1 MLRKL
6 LSQPQAPAVVEI
18 HFWAP
23 SSPHVP
29 PGSSKGISFYHN
41 SQAELDTLA
50 AYYRVPA
57 LSLRNAIYDKTF
69 LDVPGFRPG
78 DFMCDSIH
86 PNFLGHR

>member
-1 MLRKL
+1 MAK
-6 LSQPQAPAVVEI
+6 VE
-18 HFWAP
+18 
-23 SSPHVP
+23 
-29 PGSSKGISFYHN
+29 
-41 SQAELDTLA
+41 AELDTLA